1 MNHSSIILLL
11 PKNKFVVY
19 AILPHESIV
28 KQMFKKILFTILAII
43 AGYAIM
49 IIGLY
54 ISQDLFFGGIEIG
67 KTKIWE
73 LTIAGLGAFVSAF
86 AGGFV
91 TGRLAPVKSIVAPA
105 ILAVETMIEATF
117 LFIEGQFP
125 NPVWFDILSE
135 LTLVV
140 GILAGGNYYLHR
152 RKK

>member
-1 MNHSSIILLL
+1 ML
-11 PKNKFVVY
+11 
-19 AILPHESIV
+19 
-28 KQMFKKILFTILAII
+28 KKILLTILAIF

-73 LTIAGLGAFVSAF
+73 LAIAGFGAFISAF
-86 AGGFV
+86 AGGLV
-91 TGRLAPVKSIVAPA
+91 TGKLAPVKNMIAPT

-125 NPVWFDILSE
+125 NPLWFDILSE

-140 GILAGGNYYLHR
+140 GILAGGYYYLIKR
-152 RKK
+152 RKHSLNAKLDE